1 MQRTSGTLAYK
12 NLLLLK
18 HLRNARC
25 KLTFSF
31 SFFFDR
37 KGARTIV
44 RINRLNSLGHH
55 ETFSSIRLGAIHSQ
69 IRAYSKVFCTC
80 FYIKFWNDTHRH
92 THAHIHTHIHTE
104 AATDLASKFGSS
116 NTEMPI
122 SP

>member
-1 MQRTSGTLAYK
+1 MQDV
-12 NLLLLK
+12 NLLSLFLY
-18 HLRNARC
+18 
-25 KLTFSF
+25 
-31 SFFFDR
+31 FFDR